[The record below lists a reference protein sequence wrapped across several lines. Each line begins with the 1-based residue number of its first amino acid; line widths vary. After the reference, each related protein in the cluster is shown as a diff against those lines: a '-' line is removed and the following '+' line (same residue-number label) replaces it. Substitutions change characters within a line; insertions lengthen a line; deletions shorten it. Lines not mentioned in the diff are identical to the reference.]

1 MHEVVEFIVEFSG
14 ENKQE
19 QTILFSQWL
28 EYSKEVSSFLKNSN
42 KSVTTFIV
50 PRVSRAESE
59 VIVLI
64 CVHALLSILGK
75 GCKFFC
81 NKKTCNNWNLPNT
94 WLSRE
99 NKK

>member
-19 QTILFSQWL
+19 QTIIFSQWL
-28 EYSKEVSSFLKNSN
+28 EYSKEVSSFPKNFN

-50 PRVSRAESE
+50 QGVSRAESK

-75 GCKFFC
+75 GRKFF
-81 NKKTCNNWNLPNT
+81 LQQ
-94 WLSRE
+94 E
-99 NKK
+99 NMQQLEFTQYMA